1 MVKLIIGGT
10 GSGKT
15 KELIDQVN
23 AAVKE
28 EKGSVVCISRGNKLT
43 FDISHDARLIDA
55 ADYPVSDIAGLLG
68 FVGGL
73 HAGNYDI
80 TRVFIDGLYKIIGGK
95 DAAKAE
101 EFLVALDAFFFQAQ
115 RKLHRFA
122 QRGAGVCYRRHEA
135 FPVILKRKYI
145 SQAQKSNDES
155 RCFFLLPA
163 AGLVRKKQWEMLRL
177 FPFVIKKT
185 IWHFTYT

>member
-28 EKGSVVCISRGNKLT
+28 EKGSVVCISRGGKLT

-55 ADYPVSDIAGLLG
+55 ADYPIKDYASLLG
-68 FVGGL
+68 FLCGI

-80 TRVFIDGLYKIIGGK
+80 TRVFIDGLYKITGVK

-101 EFLVALDAFFFQAQ
+101 EFLNALNDFSEQHSVNFTVSLSTDPSAVTEGM
-115 RKLHRFA
+115 KRF
-122 QRGAGVCYRRHEA
+122 
-135 FPVILKRKYI
+135 L
-145 SQAQKSNDES
+145 
-155 RCFFLLPA
+155 
-163 AGLVRKKQWEMLRL
+163 
-177 FPFVIKKT
+177 
-185 IWHFTYT
+185 

>member
-15 KELIDQVN
+15 KEIVDQVN

-55 ADYPVSDIAGLLG
+55 TDYPIKDYASLLG
-68 FVGGL
+68 FVCGI

-80 TRVFIDGLYKIIGGK
+80 TRVFIDSLYKIAGIK
-95 DAAKAE
+95 DVAQAE
-101 EFLVALDAFFFQAQ
+101 EFLNNLEKFSEKHSVNFTVAMSENQTAITEGM
-115 RKLHRFA
+115 KRF
-122 QRGAGVCYRRHEA
+122 
-135 FPVILKRKYI
+135 L
-145 SQAQKSNDES
+145 
-155 RCFFLLPA
+155 
-163 AGLVRKKQWEMLRL
+163 
-177 FPFVIKKT
+177 
-185 IWHFTYT
+185 

>member
-101 EFLVALDAFFFQAQ
+101 VLFRSEEFLVALDAFSSKHSVNFTVSLSEEPESATEGM
-115 RKLHRFA
+115 KRF
-122 QRGAGVCYRRHEA
+122 
-135 FPVILKRKYI
+135 L
-145 SQAQKSNDES
+145 
-155 RCFFLLPA
+155 
-163 AGLVRKKQWEMLRL
+163 
-177 FPFVIKKT
+177 
-185 IWHFTYT
+185 

>member
-15 KELIDQVN
+15 KEIVDQVN

-55 ADYPVSDIAGLLG
+55 TDYPIKDYASLLG
-68 FVGGL
+68 FVCGI

-80 TRVFIDGLYKIIGGK
+80 TRVFIDSLYKIAGIK
-95 DAAKAE
+95 DDAQAE
-101 EFLVALDAFFFQAQ
+101 EFLNNLEKFSEKHSVNFTVAMSEDQTAITEGM
-115 RKLHRFA
+115 KRF
-122 QRGAGVCYRRHEA
+122 
-135 FPVILKRKYI
+135 L
-145 SQAQKSNDES
+145 
-155 RCFFLLPA
+155 
-163 AGLVRKKQWEMLRL
+163 
-177 FPFVIKKT
+177 
-185 IWHFTYT
+185 

>member
-43 FDISHDARLIDA
+43 FDISHDARLI
-55 ADYPVSDIAGLLG
+55 
-68 FVGGL
+68 GL

-101 EFLVALDAFFFQAQ
+101 EFLVALDAFSSKHSVNFTVSLSEEPESATEGM
-115 RKLHRFA
+115 KRF
-122 QRGAGVCYRRHEA
+122 
-135 FPVILKRKYI
+135 L
-145 SQAQKSNDES
+145 
-155 RCFFLLPA
+155 
-163 AGLVRKKQWEMLRL
+163 
-177 FPFVIKKT
+177 
-185 IWHFTYT
+185 

>member
-23 AAVKE
+23 TAVKE

-55 ADYPVSDIAGLLG
+55 TDYPIKDYASLLG
-68 FVGGL
+68 FVCGI

-80 TRVFIDGLYKIIGGK
+80 TRVFIDSLYKIAGIK
-95 DAAKAE
+95 D
-101 EFLVALDAFFFQAQ
+101 VDQA
-115 RKLHRFA
+115 
-122 QRGAGVCYRRHEA
+122 EA
-135 FPVILKRKYI
+135 FLNDLEKFSEKHSVNFTVAMSEDQSAITEGMKR
-145 SQAQKSNDES
+145 
-155 RCFFLLPA
+155 FL
-163 AGLVRKKQWEMLRL
+163 
-177 FPFVIKKT
+177 
-185 IWHFTYT
+185 

>member
-15 KELIDQVN
+15 NEIVDQVN

-55 ADYPVSDIAGLLG
+55 TDYPIKDYASLLG
-68 FVGGL
+68 FVCGI

-80 TRVFIDGLYKIIGGK
+80 TRVFIDSLYKIAGIK
-95 DAAKAE
+95 D
-101 EFLVALDAFFFQAQ
+101 VDQA
-115 RKLHRFA
+115 
-122 QRGAGVCYRRHEA
+122 EA
-135 FPVILKRKYI
+135 FLNDLEKFSEKHSVNFTVAMSEDQSAITEGMKR
-145 SQAQKSNDES
+145 
-155 RCFFLLPA
+155 FL
-163 AGLVRKKQWEMLRL
+163 
-177 FPFVIKKT
+177 
-185 IWHFTYT
+185 

>member
-15 KELIDQVN
+15 KEIVDQVN

-55 ADYPVSDIAGLLG
+55 TDYPIKDYASLLG
-68 FVGGL
+68 FVCGI

-80 TRVFIDGLYKIIGGK
+80 TRVFIDSLYKIAGIK
-95 DAAKAE
+95 DVAQAE
-101 EFLVALDAFFFQAQ
+101 EFLNNLEKFSAKHSVNFTVAMSEDQTAITEGM
-115 RKLHRFA
+115 KRF
-122 QRGAGVCYRRHEA
+122 
-135 FPVILKRKYI
+135 L
-145 SQAQKSNDES
+145 
-155 RCFFLLPA
+155 
-163 AGLVRKKQWEMLRL
+163 
-177 FPFVIKKT
+177 
-185 IWHFTYT
+185 

>member
-15 KELIDQVN
+15 KELIDRVN

-28 EKGSVVCISRGNKLT
+28 EKGSVVMRISRGNKLT

-80 TRVFIDGLYKIIGGK
+80 TRVS
-95 DAAKAE
+95 
-101 EFLVALDAFFFQAQ
+101 
-115 RKLHRFA
+115 HRRSV
-122 QRGAGVCYRRHEA
+122 QDHRRQG
-135 FPVILKRKYI
+135 R
-145 SQAQKSNDES
+145 SQ
-155 RCFFLLPA
+155 
-163 AGLVRKKQWEMLRL
+163 G
-177 FPFVIKKT
+177 
-185 IWHFTYT
+185 

>member
-15 KELIDQVN
+15 KEIVDQVN

-55 ADYPVSDIAGLLG
+55 TDYPIKDYASLLG
-68 FVGGL
+68 FVCGI

-80 TRVFIDGLYKIIGGK
+80 TRVFIDSLYKIAGIK
-95 DAAKAE
+95 DVAQAE
-101 EFLVALDAFFFQAQ
+101 EFLNNLEKFSEKHSVNFTVAMSEDQTAITEGM
-115 RKLHRFA
+115 KRF
-122 QRGAGVCYRRHEA
+122 
-135 FPVILKRKYI
+135 P
-145 SQAQKSNDES
+145 
-155 RCFFLLPA
+155 
-163 AGLVRKKQWEMLRL
+163 
-177 FPFVIKKT
+177 
-185 IWHFTYT
+185 

>member
-55 ADYPVSDIAGLLG
+55 TDYPIKDYASLLG
-68 FVGGL
+68 FVCGI

-80 TRVFIDGLYKIIGGK
+80 TRVFIDSLYKIAGIK
-95 DAAKAE
+95 D
-101 EFLVALDAFFFQAQ
+101 VDQA
-115 RKLHRFA
+115 
-122 QRGAGVCYRRHEA
+122 EA
-135 FPVILKRKYI
+135 FLNDLEKFSEKHSVNFTVAMSEDQSAITEGMKR
-145 SQAQKSNDES
+145 
-155 RCFFLLPA
+155 FL
-163 AGLVRKKQWEMLRL
+163 
-177 FPFVIKKT
+177 
-185 IWHFTYT
+185 

>member
-28 EKGSVVCISRGNKLT
+28 EKGSVVCISRGSKLT

-55 ADYPVSDIAGLLG
+55 SDYAVQDYNSLLG
-68 FVGGL
+68 FVCGI

-80 TRVFIDGLYKIIGGK
+80 TRIFIDGLYKIAGTKDVAETEAFLNGLDAFSQK
-95 DAAKAE
+95 HSVNFTVSLSEDAAKATE
-101 EFLVALDAFFFQAQ
+101 GMKRFL
-115 RKLHRFA
+115 
-122 QRGAGVCYRRHEA
+122 
-135 FPVILKRKYI
+135 
-145 SQAQKSNDES
+145 
-155 RCFFLLPA
+155 
-163 AGLVRKKQWEMLRL
+163 
-177 FPFVIKKT
+177 
-185 IWHFTYT
+185 